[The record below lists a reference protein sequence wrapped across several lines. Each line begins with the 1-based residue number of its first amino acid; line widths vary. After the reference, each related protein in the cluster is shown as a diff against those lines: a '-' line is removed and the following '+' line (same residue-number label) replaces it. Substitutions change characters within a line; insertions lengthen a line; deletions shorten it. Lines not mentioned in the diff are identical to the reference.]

1 MTASHV
7 LRRAGRGT
15 RCVALLVALLAAIA
29 AHAVRPVSAQ
39 PVAPPPAAPAAVV
52 PDTADD
58 LTVDLVTIGQGD
70 AVWEKFGHNAIVITD
85 RRTGTSV
92 AWNWGIFDFD
102 QPGFLGRFL
111 KGNMR
116 YRMDGFSAEASLA
129 YYTSAN
135 RTVWQQRL
143 ALLPVYKRK
152 LRALILE
159 NARPENREYTYDY
172 FLDNCSTRVRNL
184 LNEAMGGGLAGWTRH
199 HYVAESYRST
209 SQRLVADNPFTEL
222 GLTMA
227 LGVRADSLLTMWDE
241 AFVPMRLQA
250 RVRELLVE
258 DGRGGIRPLV
268 SDERAL
274 FTATRPPEAP
284 RPPRLWPWTLAIGM
298 LCAALLG
305 WCLYGDLIGSGNARG
320 ALAAFGTAWL
330 LLSGIVGVILLLAA
344 TVTGHVYW
352 QQNPSA
358 YLCSFLALV
367 AAPAYWRVVRRPE
380 SSPAWHAVA
389 LVAPLVAAYAI
400 AHWWG
405 APLAARAAVVSLT
418 VPMHLAL
425 VVVIGAKRGQ
435 GRRPLVAA
443 RDLA

>member
-1 MTASHV
+1 MTAS
-7 LRRAGRGT
+7 LAIRRALGV
-15 RCVALLVALLAAIA
+15 CAIA
-29 AHAVRPVSAQ
+29 MLPALPSAAQRPA
-39 PVAPPPAAPAAVV
+39 PAPPAPA
-52 PDTADD
+52 DTADD
-58 LTVDLVTIGQGD
+58 LTVDLLTIGQGD
-70 AVWEKFGHNAIVITD
+70 QVWEKFGHNAIVIAD
-85 RRTGTSV
+85 RRSGSRV

-111 KGNMR
+111 QGSMR
-116 YRMDGFSAEASLA
+116 YRMDGFPVDASLE
-129 YYTSAN
+129 YYQSAN
-135 RTVWQQRL
+135 RTVWRQRL

-184 LNEAMGGGLAGWTRH
+184 LNDAMGGGLAGWTRG

-227 LGVRADSLLTMWDE
+227 LGVRADDRLTMWDE
-241 AFVPMRLQA
+241 MFIPMRLQA

-258 DGRGGIRPLV
+258 DGRGGVRPLV
-268 SDERAL
+268 SEERAL
-274 FTATRPPEAP
+274 FTATRPLEAV
-284 RPPRLWPWTLAIGM
+284 RPPRLWPWTLALGTA
-298 LCAALLG
+298 CAALLL
-305 WCLYGDLIGSGNARG
+305 WCLYRDLMRRGKARRTLALIGA
-320 ALAAFGTAWL
+320 TWL
-330 LLSGIVGVILLLAA
+330 VLSGMVGVILLLAA
-344 TVTGHVYW
+344 TVTGHVFW

-367 AAPAYWRVVRRPE
+367 AAPAYVRVVRRPE
-380 SSPAWHAVA
+380 SSGAWHATA
-389 LVAPLVAAYAI
+389 LLAPLAAAYAI

-405 APLAARAAVVSLT
+405 APLVARAAVVAMT

-425 VVVIGAKRGQ
+425 VIVIGAKRGE
-435 GRRPLVAA
+435 GRRPLVAS
-443 RDLA
+443 RDMA